1 MSLRRLLWP
10 AVALVVLPVSTLTAL
25 LASPTARA
33 QAASAR
39 MPALQA
45 AFTDA
50 DAGRLDLAQ
59 AARFARDPLYPWLQA
74 TIVRKNLR
82 TSDAARVQRLLDQ
95 LGDTPAGRWLRPA
108 WLGELAR
115 REDWAR
121 YAAAFRGSDDAALRC
136 HDLRARMG
144 GADGESAAWI
154 ATAKETWLTGQ
165 SLPNAC
171 DPVMERLAQVGA
183 IDDALRWQRIDLAIA
198 AGEGG
203 LVRYLAP
210 GLSRDAALATAYASY
225 MDAPSESPPAAWMA
239 TARGR
244 SVVASG
250 LAKLARRDPDRA
262 DRLLRSLPASGLD
275 EAARGQVAYQVALW
289 TVASYLPG
297 AAQRLAAVPA
307 SAYDDKLH
315 EWRVREAM
323 ARGDDAGAL
332 AAIGRMGDKQRADE
346 HWQYFEAR
354 LRERAGQKAQA
365 RALYAE
371 AARKASFH
379 GWLAAERL
387 GVPYTLCAIEPP
399 SDAALRADVAGNPGL
414 RRALDLFAL
423 DRIDPA
429 TREWAQAVK
438 GMDDARRRLAVQRAI
453 AVGWFDRSV
462 FGMGVVPEDNRHY
475 SLRFPLHHADALRRH
490 SAAQSLDP
498 AWVAAQTRS
507 ESSFMPKARSGADAR
522 GLMQLLPGTGQLT
535 ARRLGIPWRGGESL
549 YEPDTNLRLGTAY
562 LRQMLDR
569 YDGKAW
575 MAIAAYN
582 AGPSPVDRWRAARGH
597 LDPDFFIE
605 TIPYKETR
613 EYVARVLAF
622 SVVYD
627 WRLDGDAAP
636 LSQRMLGR
644 LAGRGERRAFQCEG
658 AAP

>member
-10 AVALVVLPVSTLTAL
+10 AVALVVLPVSTLFAPP
-25 LASPTARA
+25 AARA
-33 QAASAR
+33 QAGSAR

-45 AFTDA
+45 AFEAA

-82 TSDAARVQRLLDQ
+82 TSDPAQVQRLLEQ

-115 REDWAR
+115 REDWPR
-121 YAAAFRGSDDAALRC
+121 YAAAYRASDDAALRC
-136 HDLRARMG
+136 HDLRARMS
-144 GADGESAAWI
+144 GAEGEAAAWV
-154 ATAKETWLTGQ
+154 AGAKQLWLTGE
-165 SLPNAC
+165 SLPDAC
-171 DPVMERLAQVGA
+171 DPVMARLAQVGP
-183 IDDALRWQRIDLAIA
+183 IDDALRWQRIELAIA
-198 AGEGG
+198 AGEAG

-210 GLSRDAALATAYASY
+210 GLARDAALAAAYADY
-225 MDAPSESPPAAWMA
+225 MDAPSEAPPAEWLRSE
-239 TARGR
+239 RGR
-244 SVVASG
+244 QVVASG
-250 LAKLARRDPDRA
+250 LARLAKRDPDRA
-262 DRLLRSLPASGLD
+262 ERLLRALPPPGLD

-307 SAYDDKLH
+307 AAYDTKLH
-315 EWRVREAM
+315 EWRVREALS
-323 ARGDDAGAL
+323 RGDDAGAL
-332 AAIGRMGDKQRADE
+332 AAIERMGEAQRRDAQ
-346 HWQYFEAR
+346 WRYFEAR
-354 LRERAGQKAQA
+354 LRERAGQAAQA

-371 AARKASFH
+371 AARNAGFH
-379 GWLAAERL
+379 GWLAADRL
-387 GVPYTLCAIEPP
+387 GTAYTLCALEPP
-399 SDAALRADVAGNPGL
+399 ADAALRAAVARDAGL
-414 RRALDLFAL
+414 GRALDLFAL
-423 DRIDPA
+423 DRIEPA
-429 TREWAQAVK
+429 TREWAQALK

-453 AVGWFDRSV
+453 AAGWFDRSV

-490 SAAQSLDP
+490 SAVQALDP

-522 GLMQLLPGTGQLT
+522 GLMQLLPGTGELT

-569 YDGKAW
+569 FDGKPW

-582 AGPSPVDRWRAARGH
+582 AGPAPVERWRAARGH